1 MRPRAR
7 AWQWLPHVRPTIVL
21 AVSFGPLS
29 RYTYRCGPAA
39 CPDDCSGSRFLDV
52 RRNLLAP
59 HNPCLYMTVLVSDGS
74 ASDKRGGALMVLRS
88 YLADVAEITGAR
100 GGLPGFLDGG

>member
-1 MRPRAR
+1 MSPRAR
-7 AWQWLPHVRPTIVL
+7 AWQWLPHVRPKTDL
-21 AVSFGPLS
+21 AASA
-29 RYTYRCGPAA
+29 T
-39 CPDDCSGSRFLDV
+39 RFFDV

-74 ASDKRGGALMVLRS
+74 ASDKRGGALMVLRR